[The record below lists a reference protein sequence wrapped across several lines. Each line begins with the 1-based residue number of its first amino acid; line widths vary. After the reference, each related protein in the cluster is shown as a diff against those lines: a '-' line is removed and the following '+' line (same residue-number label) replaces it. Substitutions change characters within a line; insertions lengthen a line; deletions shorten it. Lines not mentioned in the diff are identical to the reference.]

1 MSIIS
6 TIRKKTKGTTNLLL
20 GLLVIPILVWSG
32 IKLWQKD
39 KSFLKFSKESYYVPL
54 DIDSSGFN
62 GIVNNILEKALLDT
76 NRIEYKIDS
85 LNFFYRRLKFHY
97 TIDSSSYLASIYDI
111 RLDSIY
117 TNGENEN
124 IFYYNSYLKEI
135 LEKQR
140 KYPNRTYFKIEFTK
154 GTNPRIKSIKIDPSI
169 YKLKLANSE
178 WQGEIR
184 FADPFYQIDTNT
196 VYLVSQKD
204 FLPIFSSSLPSLC
217 IECADYRF
225 KFKRNNFLHYQSETK
240 FNLSNDL
247 LPLYDELSNNEHPIK
262 ILVGEGIKNN
272 GEDTYIRLANL
283 RTRQQYQITFSGID
297 SGFVLFNDGKI
308 LNIRNHKIDTISK
321 RQLPVK
327 IKYKAGGEFRD
338 FYLTNVSPLA
348 IASKP
353 KSAFVSDDRLHL
365 SDNYTDLFCKQLIFS
380 LENSFSQED
389 KYKSCDLSLNP
400 LLSSYLEVEIKEY
413 ISILKRSIDSIL
425 SYNGHRDNGRFEMS
439 MCLVDNKTG
448 EIIGAPFYSTE
459 FQQSLTNEL
468 NETKNFNL
476 TNHYIGSTFKP
487 LITNAASIK
496 FPILRNYVLNV
507 ESSRNTFI
515 DTTHQGKCELLGY
528 PVKPIPVGFGS
539 KTRKV
544 NYGTAWGTTPIDRRT
559 FLNISH
565 DLYPVTL
572 SMLAL
577 TEFQDPAF
585 TTLNDN
591 RNENPNLA
599 NLFNLNRDNNSARFT
614 IQGQTTLI
622 ENMAYSSFSHLM
634 SRLYDV
640 ALTNTYD
647 KNQRTF
653 KLAFDTTFLN
663 KYFSSK
669 SHKPDLLSPELVS
682 LNVDVIG
689 SDNFG
694 KIDSLKSFSNF
705 SSWIL
710 GQGNNYWNNIKLAE
724 AYSRLFTKRDITL
737 SYWQDDSNTRTSKFN
752 QIKNIPLFTCCPN
765 IQRDANT
772 IEQAWR
778 LFLSDFDSA
787 QSMRTNPDLLPPAR
801 TALNEAKNR
810 LRTMYHINA
819 NDLMIVGK
827 TGSPDEDANTTKEYY
842 KLTNL
847 GEKIYID
854 EGLYAFG
861 LMNKSSYNSNNT
873 SGITCV
879 VYIKHIS
886 SSPVLGKPEIN
897 GVNSSHARRFLTPE
911 RLMKIIFFNKSRF
924 NL

>member
-20 GLLVIPILVWSG
+20 GLLAIPILIWSG

-39 KSFLKFSKESYYVPL
+39 KSFLKFSTESYYVPL

-62 GIVNNILEKALLDT
+62 GIVNSILEKALLDT
-76 NRIEYKIDS
+76 NLIEYNVGE
-85 LNFFYRRLKFHY
+85 LNSFYRRLKFHY

-117 TNGENEN
+117 TNGEKEN
-124 IFYYNSYLKEI
+124 IFYHNSYLKEI

-178 WQGEIR
+178 WQGVVH

-204 FLPIFSSSLPSLC
+204 FLPIFSSSLTSLC

-225 KFKRNNFLHYQSETK
+225 KFKRNNFLHYQPETQ

-247 LPLYDELSNNEHPIK
+247 LPLYDELSNKEHPIK
-262 ILVGEGIKNN
+262 ILVGEGVKNN

-308 LNIRNHKIDTISK
+308 ITIRNNTIDTISK
-321 RQLPVK
+321 RQLPIK

-353 KSAFVSDDRLHL
+353 KNAFVSDDRLRL
-365 SDNYTDLFCKQLIFS
+365 SESYTDLFCKQFVFS

-389 KYKSCDLSLNP
+389 KFKSCDLSLNP
-400 LLSSYLEVEIKEY
+400 LLSRYLEGEIKDY
-413 ISILKRSIDSIL
+413 ITILKRNIDSIL
-425 SYNGHRDNGRFEMS
+425 TYNGHRDNGRFEIS
-439 MCLVDNKTG
+439 MCFVDNKTG
-448 EIIGAPFYSTE
+448 EIIAAPFYSTE
-459 FQQSLTNEL
+459 FQQSPTNEL

-487 LITNAASIK
+487 LIANAAAIK

-507 ESSRNTFI
+507 ETNTNTFI
-515 DTTHQGKCELLGY
+515 DTTHHGKCELLGY
-528 PVKPIPVGFGS
+528 PVRPIPVGFGS
-539 KTRKV
+539 KTRKL
-544 NYGTAWGTTPIDRRT
+544 NTATAWGRTPIDRRT

-585 TTLNDN
+585 NILNDV
-591 RNENPNLA
+591 RNDNPNLS
-599 NLFNLNRDNNSARFT
+599 NLFHLNRDNNSARFT

-622 ENMAYSSFSHLM
+622 ENLAYSSFSHLM
-634 SRLYDV
+634 SSLYDV

-647 KNQRTF
+647 RNQRTF
-653 KLAFDTTFLN
+653 QLAFDTTFLD
-663 KYFSSK
+663 KYFNSK
-669 SHKPDLLSPELVS
+669 NYKPDLLSPELVS

-694 KIDSLKSFSNF
+694 RIDSLKSFSNF

-737 SYWQDDSNTRTSKFN
+737 TYWHDVSNTGTSKFK
-752 QIKNIPLFTCCPN
+752 QIKTLPLFACCPN
-765 IQRDANT
+765 IQRDSNT
-772 IEQAWR
+772 IERAWR
-778 LFLSDFDSA
+778 SFLFDFDSA
-787 QSMRTNPDLLPPAR
+787 NSMTINRDLLPPAR
-801 TALNEAKNR
+801 TALNEAKER
-810 LRTMYHINA
+810 LRTVYHINA

-842 KLTNL
+842 KITNL
-847 GEKIYID
+847 GNKIYID

-861 LMNKSSYNSNNT
+861 LMNESTYNTNNT

-879 VYIKHIS
+879 IYIKHIS
-886 SSPVLGKPEIN
+886 SSPVLGKPDIN
-897 GVNSSHARRFLTPE
+897 GINSSHARRFLTPQ
-911 RLMKIIFFNKSRF
+911 RLMEIIFLNKSRF